1 MAIKIS
7 TSQVQ
12 KTILAPVVQQSIE
25 VLLLP
30 LIDLNQ
36 LIEQE
41 LQNNPLLEIDE
52 ESQESQA
59 KKLDEELRLRI
70 RRDEQLQTRHYES
83 NDDETM
89 EERPI
94 TREATLEDKLL
105 DQLRFTLSDPLKLK
119 IGEFIIGNIDEDGYL
134 HASIEEIAKQLEVE
148 DLALIEEVLKII
160 QEFEPKGV
168 ASRTLNECLLIQ
180 AKYKAN
186 GYTELVTRIV
196 NEHLNDLGQKRY
208 LEIARKLGVSVERV
222 KEAACIIGSLDP
234 KPARNYRPIA
244 SNIYIK
250 PDIIIR
256 KDIDD
261 NYQILMNND
270 GIPALQINPFY
281 RKMLHKSNLSNV
293 EKAYIH
299 EKLKNA
305 LQFMKSLEQR
315 GQTILEIT
323 KLILKKQTA
332 FLEQGAAALVPMTLK
347 DVAEEIDRNESTVS
361 RAISN
366 KYLDTPQGLLPMK
379 FFFSQGLSDNKE
391 GNISN
396 RSVKEEIKF
405 LVQDENKRSPL
416 SDQDIQ
422 NHFTR
427 KGMTIARRTISKY
440 RQKLQILP
448 SHLRKQ

>member
-222 KEAACIIGSLDP
+222 KEAACIICSLDP